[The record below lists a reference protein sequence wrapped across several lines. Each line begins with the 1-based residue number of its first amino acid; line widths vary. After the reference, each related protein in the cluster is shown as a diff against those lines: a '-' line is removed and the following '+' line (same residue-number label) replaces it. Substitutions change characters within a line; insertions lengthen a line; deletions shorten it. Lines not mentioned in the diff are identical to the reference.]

1 MLHGS
6 VPRSI
11 ARSLAGGPVEPN
23 YTPDGLTE
31 QTIDDLFDE
40 LGCRVAVPDV
50 PTRPAWLL
58 ACVAETSWERQWTRQ
73 EPTAAQLLVDAATS
87 VAGEVA

>member
-6 VPRSI
+6 IPRSI
-11 ARSLAGGPVEPN
+11 TRSLAGGPVEPN

-31 QTIDDLFDE
+31 QTIDDLLDE
-40 LGCRVAVPDV
+40 LGCRVAGPDV

-58 ACVAETSWERQWTRQ
+58 ACVPETRWEHRWTRQ
-73 EPTAAQLLVDAATS
+73 EPTAAQLLVDAAS
-87 VAGEVA
+87 VAGEAA